1 MLFEIYAPYDQVSQ
15 RTGQLWRGFAGVTL
29 SSLLLF
35 LLLITPLFWH
45 LMSRVR
51 RNQRQ
56 RELLLQRSVDASSN
70 ERRLIAASLHDG
82 PVQDLAATSFVV
94 AGATARAK
102 AAGQHWLVDELQ
114 NVAGSVRASIRALR
128 SLLVDIYPASLA
140 QAGLGA
146 ALGDLV
152 QSVRAPGLEVRLH
165 HDDEE
170 ELGLTPEQERLVYR
184 VAQETLR
191 NAAKHAVPCTASVTL
206 YRVGDEV
213 VLDVLDDGNGFD
225 VDAQLADPEPGHFGL
240 QLLANA
246 AATGGALLQV
256 ASVPRRGTHWRLRV
270 PQAASN
276 HPTPTRPPPS
286 RRTTP
291 MTEPDPGLITV
302 LLVDDHQMV
311 RAGLATLL
319 GATDDIRVVAQAGD
333 GGAGRGRGRA
343 HLPGRRADGPVDA
356 GRRRRGGHPPD
367 PRRAARGEGRRAHQL
382 LRPGPGQRRPERRR
396 GRLPPQGLRA
406 ERPARRG
413 ALRRRGARTPRP
425 ARGRGAAPG
434 LGWATRRTR

>member
-1 MLFEIYAPYDQVSQ
+1 
-15 RTGQLWRGFAGVTL
+15 VTL

-35 LLLITPLFWH
+35 LVLLTPLFWH
-45 LMSRVR
+45 LLSRVR

-56 RELLLQRSVDASSN
+56 RELLLERSVDASSN

-152 QSVRAPGLEVRLH
+152 QSVRAPGLEVRLD

-170 ELGLTPEQERLVYR
+170 ELGLTAEQERLVYR

-191 NAAKHAVPCTASVTL
+191 NAAKHAIPCTASLTL

-225 VDAQLADPEPGHFGL
+225 VDAALSDPEPGHFGL
-240 QLLANA
+240 QLLADL

-270 PQAASN
+270 PQQPPAKS
-276 HPTPTRPPPS
+276 PTHAEPED
-286 RRTTP
+286 TP
-291 MTEPDPGLITV
+291 
-302 LLVDDHQMV
+302 DD
-311 RAGLATLL
+311 
-319 GATDDIRVVAQAGD
+319 
-333 GGAGRGRGRA
+333 
-343 HLPGRRADGPVDA
+343 
-356 GRRRRGGHPPD
+356 
-367 PRRAARGEGRRAHQL
+367 
-382 LRPGPGQRRPERRR
+382 
-396 GRLPPQGLRA
+396 
-406 ERPARRG
+406 
-413 ALRRRGARTPRP
+413 
-425 ARGRGAAPG
+425 
-434 LGWATRRTR
+434 